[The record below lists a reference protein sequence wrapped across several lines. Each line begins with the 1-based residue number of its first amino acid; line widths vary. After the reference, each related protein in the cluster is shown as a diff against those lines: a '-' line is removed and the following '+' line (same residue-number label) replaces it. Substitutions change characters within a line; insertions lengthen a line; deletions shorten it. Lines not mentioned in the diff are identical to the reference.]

1 MKRIYKILTATMA
14 ALVLAVAPISVSANE
29 YEPAVY
35 ESASIDS
42 IDKTGTL
49 GEAGGSYEGKTIFAD
64 SSDDGEAPGGTDSP
78 EAADVNNTVTEGAP
92 DSTEGNYTDGVED
105 DATDGA
111 VVDAAG
117 VSIFEDMFNAAR
129 AHASEILSAL
139 AFIASMVIAIGY
151 KKGLVPLLHRAASKI
166 SESVDKT
173 REGTEE
179 EIKKRDEMLKEK
191 EEGEVI
197 LSGKLTELSETISA
211 LSANLTSR
219 EALAECTE
227 KIRIVILSQIDL
239 LYDVFMSSALPQ
251 YQKELVGERV
261 AKMKKELDSVEK

>member
-1 MKRIYKILTATMA
+1 MA

-251 YQKELVGERV
+251 YQKELIGERV
-261 AKMKKELDSVEK
+261 VKMKKEMDQIEK